1 MLGQEFVFGGV
12 FMEGLGKRIN
22 QLRTKNGDTLRE
34 LGEKLN
40 FNYSNLSKIERGERN
55 PTIELLRSI
64 CEVYNTPM
72 SYFLDEIEIQ
82 DVPDKLRESGVEYIA
97 IDKSLKDGLTDED
110 IKDALE
116 LIRGLKKDGVI
127 DFNKLNE
134 IQSRKNKTL
143 T

>member
-1 MLGQEFVFGGV
+1 V
-12 FMEGLGKRIN
+12 EGLGLKIKK
-22 QLRTKNGDTLRE
+22 LRTKNGDTLRE

-40 FNYSNLSKIERGERN
+40 FNFSNLSKIERGERN

-64 CEVYNTPM
+64 CEIYHTPI
-72 SYFLDEIEIQ
+72 SYFLGDIEMQ
-82 DVPDKLRESGVEYIA
+82 DIPSELRDSGVEYIA

-116 LIRGLKKDGVI
+116 LIRGLKQDGVI

-134 IQSRKNKTL
+134 IQSRKK
-143 T
+143 

>member
-116 LIRGLKKDGVI
+116 LIRGLKQDGVI

-134 IQSRKNKTL
+134 IQSRKK
-143 T
+143 